1 MSYGYFYGSQSEA
14 FSFFRIPRELIKN
27 ERFKNISTDA
37 KLLYGLMLDRM
48 GVSAKNGWYDELG
61 RVYIHYTIANIM
73 EDLCCAH
80 ERAGKLLKEL
90 DTVTGIGL
98 IERVKQDNGKPTMIY
113 VKQFI
118 PSLPPLPGEKLD
130 SEPKVETGDA
140 GNRPRSMPETGH
152 GDAENRLR
160 SIPKTGHDQCRKSA
174 ASYNNINYTNLS
186 YTNPSINQEAME
198 DVKEQVREQID
209 YEMLSHY
216 YPYDDPESLLEL
228 ICEVLTSTA
237 PSIKIGNENMPTSK
251 VQSRFRRLEF
261 DHVAYVL
268 DAFKECTS
276 KIHNIK
282 AYLLTAL
289 YNAPLTIGP
298 YYSAAVRHDD
308 AQKLFSP

>member
-1 MSYGYFYGSQSEA
+1 MSFGYFYGAQSEA
-14 FSFFRIPRELIKN
+14 FSFFRIPRELIKG
-27 ERFKNISTDA
+27 ERFKILSINA

-61 RVYIHYTIANIM
+61 RVYIYYTIDEIM
-73 EDLCCAH
+73 EDLCCSH
-80 ERAGKLLKEL
+80 VTAGKLLAEL
-90 DTVTGIGL
+90 DTANGIGL
-98 IERVKQDNGKPTMIY
+98 IERVKQGQGKPTKIY
-113 VKQFI
+113 VKQFTMLVPAPTENNSAQSDTKESVSQDI
-118 PSLPPLPGEKLD
+118 NKADACEDRSF
-130 SEPKVETGDA
+130 SSSPKEDLA
-140 GNRPRSMPETGH
+140 P
-152 GDAENRLR
+152 DL
-160 SIPKTGHDQCRKSA
+160 KTLG
-174 ASYNNINYTNLS
+174 ASYNNINYNNLS

-198 DVKEQVREQID
+198 DVEEQVREQID
-209 YEMLSHY
+209 YEMLCQY

-228 ICEVLTSTA
+228 ICQVLTSTA

-289 YNAPLTIGP
+289 YNAPLTIGH

-308 AQKLFSP
+308 AQKLFSR